1 MHNFLDDIDNFQ
13 EQTLKIFLDMGFD
26 SFMLVFPNAEQ
37 NEKDIAIYVEG
48 GFEISTKGN
57 FKKVLAKKDPEGFFK
72 GLKGLSRDRRPKVFP
87 ASEPSELSAVNGF
100 FKGLKGLSRD
110 RRPKVFPA
118 SEPSELSAVNVAKI
132 QEHYKF
138 PNKSMAELPPSTIQY
153 NTLILDKTILGRDG
167 SPELIFDF
175 ASPLK
180 GWCRRFFFVS
190 GRAWEFDKGDLF
202 DIRRDGSPKLIFDFA
217 SPLKGWC
224 RRFFFVSGRAWE
236 FDKGDL
242 FDIRVPL
249 MSTVPGI

>member
-87 ASEPSELSAVNGF
+87 ASEP
-100 FKGLKGLSRD
+100 
-110 RRPKVFPA
+110 
-118 SEPSELSAVNVAKI
+118 
-132 QEHYKF
+132 
-138 PNKSMAELPPSTIQY
+138 
-153 NTLILDKTILGRDG
+153 
-167 SPELIFDF
+167 
-175 ASPLK
+175 
-180 GWCRRFFFVS
+180 
-190 GRAWEFDKGDLF
+190 
-202 DIRRDGSPKLIFDFA
+202 RRDGSPKLIFDFA